1 MFQEYNIEEMEDV
14 SIARVEAEA
23 AYNTDGGTSTPPPS
37 QNTIILG
44 LATASLTDP
53 RLEEIMNRG

>member
-23 AYNTDGGTSTPPPS
+23 AYNRQDLYPTPLTKYDNTRPS
-37 QNTIILG
+37 
-44 LATASLTDP
+44 AAPLTEP
-53 RLEEIMNRG
+53 RPGEIMNRG